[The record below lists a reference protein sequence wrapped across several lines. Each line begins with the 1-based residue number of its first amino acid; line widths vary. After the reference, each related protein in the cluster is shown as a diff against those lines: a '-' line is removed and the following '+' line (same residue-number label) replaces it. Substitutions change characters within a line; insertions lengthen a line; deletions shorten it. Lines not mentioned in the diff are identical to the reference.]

1 MEKLYHYFPLSSSV
15 TPSDT
20 KSLVISI
27 LIYVAACAV
36 LRVLGVVLGWIPL
49 VGWLLG
55 IVFSLIG
62 LYCVAGIVL
71 SVLQYFK
78 K

>member
-1 MEKLYHYFPLSSSV
+1 MEQLYRYFPLSSSV

-20 KSLVISI
+20 KSLVISV